1 MSKHALTP
9 EEFQRLA
16 VAVAELPFLHHPR
29 EPVDY
34 VQDVLETVLNFY
46 IQASVVVDALTYF
59 RDVVQPQHGL
69 VDHASLRAVL
79 ARFPD
84 TKAGNR
90 AASRFL
96 WNNRHWTRL
105 GLLRRLLTFLESI
118 GATDQPTLRAW
129 ARQAN
134 YDADFK
140 GKVKG
145 LGLAVFHWLLIRC
158 GVETIKPDVWVL
170 AFAKRVLGRPVSAK
184 VLVETFG
191 QIAPLVGET
200 LPTIDVT
207 IWHYEKLAM
216 ATADSPGLRL
226 IAWQQLKVGF
236 ERALNGVPDAEAPD
250 AALPASSA
258 PPPFG
263 FPWNIVLDDKA
274 RLRDDRA
281 GLTLLPACSLFHP
294 FPGETTVTVQQMPWP
309 DGRWLELGIRHLPK
323 LPRAAFRH
331 VRKRCAQSDGEWEA
345 SNASLFDA
353 TFQLDTTMQCDPNLS
368 LAELAVW
375 VEEVIAMTLADLAR
389 VREAPGKGRGQAGKK

>member
-1 MSKHALTP
+1 MTKPTLTP
-9 EEFQRLA
+9 AEFQRLL
-16 VAVAELPFLHHPR
+16 VAVADLPFLHHPR

-69 VDHASLRAVL
+69 LDHASLRAVL

-84 TKAGNR
+84 TEAGNR
-90 AASRFL
+90 AASQFL

-170 AFAKRVLGRPVSAK
+170 AFAKRILGRPVSAK

-216 ATADSPGLRL
+216 ATADSPGLRRV
-226 IAWQQLKVGF
+226 AWHLLKAGF
-236 ERALNGVPDAEAPD
+236 A
-250 AALPASSA
+250 AALAQEPQS
-258 PPPFG
+258 G
-263 FPWNIVLDDKA
+263 LGGTWTLVLDDPA
-274 RLRDDRA
+274 RLRDDPA
-281 GLTLLPACSLFHP
+281 GLTLTPAHAFFGDALP
-294 FPGETTVTVQQMPWP
+294 GVTTVTVQQSAWQEGLWLVLRLRHVPAVPPPWFDRLQQRLASSEGAWEAINAP
-309 DGRWLELGIRHLPK
+309 VLDACLELEEDMRMSPALT
-323 LPRAAFRH
+323 LDELRDW
-331 VRKRCAQSDGEWEA
+331 V
-345 SNASLFDA
+345 A
-353 TFQLDTTMQCDPNLS
+353 T
-368 LAELAVW
+368 
-375 VEEVIAMTLADLAR
+375 VIAATLEGLAL
-389 VREAPGKGRGQAGKK
+389 VRGTDGATQDQEGKECANALYDNAIC